1 MAKNKAPV
9 PQDGGTDSATSAN
22 TGVNSAAPSEVNP
35 DTPSTGANS
44 GTDTAAEATDGTSGP
59 ALRSRKRDLGT
70 TSEKFNLVT
79 FAKGTKE
86 ELDKIV
92 WPTRQQLISE
102 SAAVLLMVSLSA
114 TVVYLVDNLFSWAAR
129 QVFG

>member
-1 MAKNKAPV
+1 MAKNNAQPS
-9 PQDGGTDSATSAN
+9 PEGGTDSVTSAD
-22 TGVNSAAPSEVNP
+22 TDAVSSGAAQGVDAAATNQ
-35 DTPSTGANS
+35 ANQE
-44 GTDTAAEATDGTSGP
+44 AAEASGP
-59 ALRSRKRDLGT
+59 ALRSRKRDLAT
-70 TSEKFNLVT
+70 TEEKFSLVT

-86 ELDKIV
+86 ELSKIV

>member
-1 MAKNKAPV
+1 MANNKAQA
-9 PQDGGTDSATSAN
+9 PQDGGAESATS
-22 TGVNSAAPSEVNP
+22 EH
-35 DTPSTGANS
+35 TGADSVSPSDLKPNTPNS
-44 GTDTAAEATDGTSGP
+44 GTDSSPEAGTAAEGASGP